1 MSLLRL
7 LWSMN
12 SVPLNIMC
20 RIMSHSELVLH
31 AFDGGN
37 GLNSTV
43 MTAVI
48 YHMLISL

>member
-1 MSLLRL
+1 
-7 LWSMN
+7 
-12 SVPLNIMC
+12 MC
-20 RIMSHSELVLH
+20 RIMSHPQLVLH

-37 GLNSTV
+37 GLDSAA